1 MPLQTFPT
9 DVYLDTKV
17 IQVRSK
23 DRVPDQSRSKFD
35 FTYKLDEEIE
45 NVVAIEVIG
54 WSIPD
59 NIVPT
64 FIGRYDSILGNN
76 ASGSVRSGVPGRRT
90 FTIRV
95 YATNNIDFLDLP
107 CDMEA
112 SNLATY
118 DYSFCNIPVTNLQG
132 AIADIIDAALTEYG
146 DVNVNSTNTAFSV
159 QLDNFRLAIMFWET
173 TSGFDNAVRSQMI
186 LTDAAY
192 EASDAAGPVLG
203 FDNGTVTESVL
214 TMAYPGVAS
223 GTNQA
228 IIAPYKYNIQ
238 YDRFVNVHLKEVTE
252 FDPLTQI
259 YLKRTEFQRAF
270 IQSRLDPLTR
280 LIPTSLRRLKQ
291 LGIRLTIGDDFLPPN
306 TASSEYEL
314 VFEVTY
320 ARPVTNPPSW
330 IRHWF
335 VF

>member
-9 DVYLDTKV
+9 DVYLDRKIV
-17 IQVRSK
+17 QVRSK
-23 DRVPDQSRSKFD
+23 DRVADQSRTKFD

-59 NIVPT
+59 NLAPT
-64 FIGRYDSILGNN
+64 FLGRYDTILGNN
-76 ASGSVRSGVPGRRT
+76 ASGAVRSNFPGRRT
-90 FTIRV
+90 FTLRV
-95 YATNNIDFLDLP
+95 YATNNIDYVDLP

-112 SNLATY
+112 ANLATF
-118 DYSFCNIPVTNLQG
+118 DYSYCNIPVSSLQATLG
-132 AIADIIDAALTEYG
+132 DIIDATLTEYG
-146 DVNVNSTNTAFSV
+146 DSNVNSTNTDFSV
-159 QLDNFRLAIMFWET
+159 QVVNYRVAIMFWET
-173 TSGFDNAVRSQMI
+173 TSGLQNPVRSQLI
-186 LTDAAY
+186 LTDAGY

-214 TMAYPGVAS
+214 TTAYSGVAS

-228 IIAPYKYNIQ
+228 IIAPYKYNLQ
-238 YDRFVNVHLKEVTE
+238 YDRYVNIHLKEVSE

-259 YLKRTEFQRAF
+259 YLRRTEYDRPF
-270 IQSRLDPLTR
+270 IQSRVDPLTR
-280 LIPTSLRRLKQ
+280 LIPNSLRRLKQ
-291 LGIRLTIGDDFLPPN
+291 LSIRLTIGDDHLPPN
-306 TASSEYEL
+306 AASPDYEL

-335 VF
+335 IF